1 MTSSLM
7 TLPWWYY
14 ITMMSQV
21 LFCKM
26 TDYQQELYEEYVTGP
41 DVAAMMV
48 GRKKVGLSELV
59 ISFTFSL
66 NVNSMSRYSLV
77 WLYFGSCVTIPIWLP
92 MTTVSLWH
100 MGRVKRG
107 RGRKTGKT
115 HCLFDQRAPLIKEED
130 LYDEEERV
138 HKAVKQMRDEK
149 GRG

>member
-1 MTSSLM
+1 
-7 TLPWWYY
+7 
-14 ITMMSQV
+14 MMSQV

-77 WLYFGSCVTIPIWLP
+77 
-92 MTTVSLWH
+92 
-100 MGRVKRG
+100 
-107 RGRKTGKT
+107 
-115 HCLFDQRAPLIKEED
+115 
-130 LYDEEERV
+130 
-138 HKAVKQMRDEK
+138 
-149 GRG
+149 